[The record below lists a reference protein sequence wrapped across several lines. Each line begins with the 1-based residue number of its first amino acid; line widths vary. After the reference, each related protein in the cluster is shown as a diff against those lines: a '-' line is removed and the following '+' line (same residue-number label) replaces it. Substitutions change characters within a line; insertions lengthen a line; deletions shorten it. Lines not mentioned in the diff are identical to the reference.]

1 MIRKMEHADAAAV
14 LDIYTYGLRTR
25 NATFETQV
33 PTWEKWNQSHLIH
46 SRLVCIANNK
56 IVGWTALSK
65 VSSRSVYQGVCEISV
80 YIAENL
86 LGRGFGTKLLKAVID
101 SSEKNGIW
109 TIFTS
114 LFPENIASVRMHEN
128 CRFRKIGTRERIAT
142 LDGIWRDTV
151 IMERRSKIVG

>member
-1 MIRKMEHADAAAV
+1 MIKKMELADAAAV
-14 LDIYTYGLRTR
+14 LDIYAYGLRTR

-33 PTWEKWNQSHLIH
+33 PTWEKWNQSHLAH
-46 SRLVCIANNK
+46 SRFVFVQNK
-56 IVGWTALSK
+56 NILGWTALSK
-65 VSSRSVYQGVCEISV
+65 VSSRSVYQGVCEVSV

-86 LGRGFGTKLLKAVID
+86 LGRGLGTKLLKAVID
-101 SSEKNGIW
+101 SSQKNGIW
-109 TIFTS
+109 TIFAS

-128 CRFRKIGTRERIAT
+128 CGFRKIGTRERIAT